1 MGKGLGQPH
10 VMGRPSVPTD
20 RMPVYQVNESDRN
33 PHCNFHRR
41 KFKADCIAPGWSL
54 SLDYKVRRDI
64 RLQFLH
70 SPGLH
75 IQLRLNCEGRY
86 AWDGCAPVS
95 GARDEIQVY
104 WSARP
109 WRKDV
114 YERRGAVS
122 KLILFH
128 LSEDTARH
136 LLSDEAVL
144 VNAEEIA
151 PSLRF
156 SRIPL
161 PDGIADALDR
171 HFLYDDSPLGELYR
185 HANLMQM
192 LAESLSAVSNDFAPS
207 ILPGAGLAPHDY
219 RAIRREA
226 ACLVAEDGQYR
237 TVAEMAAIC
246 AMSER
251 KFSTAFARVYGMSFP
266 QFSRRQRMRSAA
278 RKIANG
284 MHVADA
290 AREVGYEHTGHFAKL
305 FRAEFGMFPSDY
317 REQCG
322 RTFASAVTG
331 SQQIPS

>member
-1 MGKGLGQPH
+1 MGYCIQQPH
-10 VMGRPSVPTD
+10 VRERPTVPTET
-20 RMPVYQVNESDRN
+20 MPVSQVNQTDLN
-33 PHCNFHRR
+33 PHRTFHRR
-41 KFKADCIAPGWSL
+41 KFQADSIASAWSL
-54 SLDYKVRRDI
+54 SLDYEVRRDV

-75 IQLRLNCEGRY
+75 IQLRLNCAGRY

-128 LSEDTARH
+128 LSEDAARH
-136 LLSDEAVL
+136 LLSCDVILA
-144 VNAEEIA
+144 NADEIA

-161 PDGIADALDR
+161 PNGIAEGVDR
-171 HFLYDDSPLGELYR
+171 HFLCDDNPLGELYR
-185 HANLMQM
+185 HANLMQI
-192 LAESLSAVSNDFAPS
+192 LAESLGAVSNDSGPVS
-207 ILPGAGLAPHDY
+207 LSCAGLAPRDY
-219 RAIRREA
+219 RAIRREV
-226 ACLVAEDGQYR
+226 ACLVTEDGQYR
-237 TVAEMAAIC
+237 TVAEMAANC

-251 KFSTAFARVYGMSFP
+251 KFSTVFARIYGMSFP

-284 MHVADA
+284 MNVADA

-305 FRAEFGMFPSDY
+305 FRAEFGMFPRSY
-317 REQCG
+317 RERRGQ
-322 RTFASAVTG
+322 TLASDVSR
-331 SQQIPS
+331 SQPIPS